1 MWILIEGRKE
11 QKEERREG
19 WREGRRETEE
29 GWSGREGKEKTV
41 VYKDFLKKSIL

>member
-19 WREGRRETEE
+19 WREGGRRETEE
-29 GWSGREGKEKTV
+29 GWARREGKKRQKFIKT
-41 VYKDFLKKSIL
+41 FKKSIL